1 MTYALMSLPFL
12 AVAVLAAWAWL
23 PRGRRAARHR
33 WIATGVAAS
42 ALFALTAVFDSLIIG
57 TGIVAYDDGQ
67 RSGVTIGL
75 APIED
80 FLYPLAGVLLLP
92 AVWQV
97 AVRRWPGRA
106 TAAAAS
112 GPTRDDTHD
121 TDDTEERR

>member
-12 AVAVLAAWAWL
+12 VVAVLAAWAWR
-23 PRGRRAARHR
+23 PRETGAARR
-33 WIATGVAAS
+33 RRLATGVAA
-42 ALFALTAVFDSLIIG
+42 AVLFALTAVFDSLIIG

-92 AVWQV
+92 AVWGV

-106 TAAAAS
+106 AADVAGQGDARLDPEA
-112 GPTRDDTHD
+112 GA
-121 TDDTEERR
+121 

>member
-12 AVAVLAAWAWL
+12 AVAVLAAWAWR
-23 PRGRRAARHR
+23 PRDPAAARRR
-33 WIATGVAAS
+33 WIATGVATGV
-42 ALFALTAVFDSLIIG
+42 LIVLTAVFDSLIIG

-92 AVWQV
+92 AVWRI
-97 AVRRWPGRA
+97 AARKWPLRAEAAPPSSPDDDRDHTEGRR
-106 TAAAAS
+106 
-112 GPTRDDTHD
+112 
-121 TDDTEERR
+121 

>member
-12 AVAVLAAWAWL
+12 AVAVLAAWAWR
-23 PRGRRAARHR
+23 PRGAAAARR
-33 WIATGVAAS
+33 RRIATSVAAA
-42 ALFALTAVFDSLIIG
+42 ALFVLTAVFDSLIIG

-92 AVWQV
+92 AVWGV
-97 AVRRWPGRA
+97 AVRRWPGRRP
-106 TAAAAS
+106 AAAVARGD
-112 GPTRDDTHD
+112 GPHD
-121 TDDTEERR
+121 EESSR

>member
-12 AVAVLAAWAWL
+12 AVATLAAWAWR
-23 PRGRRAARHR
+23 PREGAAARRR
-33 WIATGVAAS
+33 WIATGVAA
-42 ALFALTAVFDSLIIG
+42 AVLLVLTAVFDSLIIG

-75 APIED
+75 APVED

-97 AVRRWPGRA
+97 AVRRRPGRA
-106 TAAAAS
+106 EAVAPSAAADD
-112 GPTRDDTHD
+112 GRDDT
-121 TDDTEERR
+121 EGR